1 MGENIRSGLG
11 DAWSMIATFVPK
23 FIGFLIILL
32 IGWLIAKG
40 VSKGLGLLLHRAG
53 FHRLVEKTGLSGM
66 LSKSKVDLG
75 DIIIKIIYY
84 FIMLI
89 TLQIAFSVFGSG
101 NAISQLLHQVIVYI
115 PRVVVALILL
125 LIAAAIGRVV
135 RDLIRSALA
144 GRSYGHLLG
153 TLSFVFLV
161 ALGVIA
167 ALNQLGIAVTV
178 TLPVLITVLA
188 TIGGIL
194 VVGLGG
200 GLIKPAQ
207 QRWVTWLDHFE
218 NETARSGGAGQR
230 AGGATAAGGGGA
242 GGVGEG
248 RDRPAGRPRRRPGD
262 ADPFDSGGQPT

>member
-11 DAWSMIATFVPK
+11 EAWSMIATFVPK
-23 FIGFLIILL
+23 LIGFLIILL

-40 VSKGLGLLLHRAG
+40 LAKALGLLLHRAG
-53 FHRLVEKTGLSGM
+53 FHRLVEKTGLSDM

-75 DIIIKIIYY
+75 EIVIKIVYY
-84 FIMLI
+84 FILLI

-101 NAISQLLHQVIVYI
+101 NAISQLLHSVIVYI
-115 PRVVVALILL
+115 PRVVVALILV

-153 TLSFVFLV
+153 TLAFVFLIG
-161 ALGVIA
+161 LGVIA

-178 TLPVLITVLA
+178 TLPVLVTVLA
-188 TIGGIL
+188 TLGGIL

-207 QRWVTWLDHFE
+207 QRWATWLDHFE
-218 NETARSGGAGQR
+218 SESSRAGAAT
-230 AGGATAAGGGGA
+230 AGGA
-242 GGVGEG
+242 GEG

-262 ADPFDSGGQPT
+262 TDPFDSGGQPG